1 MFTRT
6 ISALAAAALTVGTLA
21 LSTPVRAEPADYQ
34 VSVRIGD
41 LDLSTA
47 RGAAT
52 LDRRVRAA
60 ARQICGWVPVSNL
73 NMQRQVSDCQESVV
87 AGARQEIEI
96 ALNSSRPRQSSALAS
111 R

>member
-6 ISALAAAALTVGTLA
+6 FSALAAVAFTAGTLA
-21 LSTPVRAEPADYQ
+21 LSTPVRAADADYQ

-41 LDLSTA
+41 LDLSSA
-47 RGAAT
+47 AGAAT

-87 AGARQEIEI
+87 SSAKQEIEF
-96 ALNSSRPRQSSALAS
+96 ALNSSRPRERIALAS

>member
-1 MFTRT
+1 MLTRT
-6 ISALAAAALTVGTLA
+6 FSALAAIAFTAGTLA
-21 LSTPVRAEPADYQ
+21 LSTPVRAAPAEDQ
-34 VSVRIGD
+34 VSITIGD
-41 LDLSTA
+41 IDLSTA

-60 ARQICGWVPVSNL
+60 ARQICGWVPASGL
-73 NMQRQVSDCQESVV
+73 NMQRQVSDCQESVA

-96 ALNSSRPRQSSALAS
+96 ALNSSRPQQRISLNS